1 MGESEAAKIQRLI
14 RDGLDRFGTGDVSEA
29 IALWEEVLAI
39 DPQNAK
45 ALDYLEAARG
55 DGDDE
60 TDRPDVGGDD
70 AGNEEPEREVTRLLE
85 EARNL
90 LGNDDLEGA
99 LSLFRAAANRDPDRF
114 EVESYIDMV
123 RGRLVQRYR
132 DRVGDT
138 GAAPRMVIDPSEIT
152 AFDLPTDVGFML
164 SLVDGK
170 TSIDELIA
178 LSGMDAFEALR
189 ILDELVAAGIAELE
203 S

>member
-14 RDGLDRFGTGDVSEA
+14 RDGLDRFGSGEASEA
-29 IALWEEVLAI
+29 IARWEEVLAI
-39 DPQNAK
+39 DPQNAN

-55 DGDDE
+55 DGE
-60 TDRPDVGGDD
+60 TDGRDVGRDD
-70 AGNEEPEREVTRLLE
+70 NRNEEPEREVTRLLE
-85 EARNL
+85 EAQNL

-99 LSLFRAAANRDPDRF
+99 LSVFRAAANRDPDRF

-138 GAAPRMVIDPSEIT
+138 GAAPRMVIDPSELT
-152 AFDLPTDVGFML
+152 AFDLPADAGFML

-178 LSGMDAFEALR
+178 LSGMDTFEALR
-189 ILDELVAAGIAELE
+189 ILNELVAAGIAELE

>member
-1 MGESEAAKIQRLI
+1 MGESEAAKIKRLI
-14 RDGLDRFGTGDVSEA
+14 RDGLDRFGTGDASQA
-29 IALWEEVLAI
+29 IACWDEVLAI

-55 DGDDE
+55 DGE
-60 TDRPDVGGDD
+60 THPSDAGRGD
-70 AGNEEPEREVTRLLE
+70 AGNQGPEREVTRLLE
-85 EARNL
+85 EAQNL

-99 LSLFRAAANRDPDRF
+99 LSVFRAAANRDPDRI
-114 EVESYIDMV
+114 EIESYIDMV
-123 RGRLVQRYR
+123 RGRLVRRYR

-138 GAAPRMVIDPSEIT
+138 GAAPRMVIDPSELT
-152 AFDLPTDVGFML
+152 AFDLPADAGFML

-178 LSGMDAFEALR
+178 LSGMDTFEALR
-189 ILDELVAAGIAELE
+189 ILNELVAAGIAELE

>member
-14 RDGLDRFGTGDVSEA
+14 RDGLDRFGSGEASEA
-29 IALWEEVLAI
+29 IARWEEVLAI
-39 DPQNAK
+39 DPQNAN

-55 DGDDE
+55 DGE
-60 TDRPDVGGDD
+60 TDGRDVGRDD
-70 AGNEEPEREVTRLLE
+70 NRNEEPEREVTRLLE
-85 EARNL
+85 EAQNL

-99 LSLFRAAANRDPDRF
+99 LSVFRAAANRDPDRI
-114 EVESYIDMV
+114 EIESYIDMV

-138 GAAPRMVIDPSEIT
+138 GAAPRMVIDPSELT
-152 AFDLPTDVGFML
+152 AFDLPADAGFML

-189 ILDELVAAGIAELE
+189 ILNELVAAGIAELE

>member
-14 RDGLDRFGTGDVSEA
+14 RDGLDRFGSGEASEA
-29 IALWEEVLAI
+29 IARWEEVLAI

-55 DGDDE
+55 DGE
-60 TDRPDVGGDD
+60 TDGRDVGRDD
-70 AGNEEPEREVTRLLE
+70 NRNEEPEREVTRLLE
-85 EARNL
+85 EAQNL

-99 LSLFRAAANRDPDRF
+99 LSVFRAAANRDPDRF

-152 AFDLPTDVGFML
+152 AFDLPADVGFML

-189 ILDELVAAGIAELE
+189 ILNELVAAGIAELE

>member
-1 MGESEAAKIQRLI
+1 MGESDAAKIKRLI
-14 RDGLDRFGTGDVSEA
+14 RDGLDCFGTGDASQA
-29 IALWEEVLAI
+29 IACWDEVLAI

-55 DGDDE
+55 DGA
-60 TDRPDVGGDD
+60 TDRPDVGRED

-85 EARNL
+85 EAQNL
-90 LGNDDLEGA
+90 LGSDDLEGA
-99 LSLFRAAANRDPDRF
+99 LSVFRAAANRDPDRI

-138 GAAPRMVIDPSEIT
+138 GAVPRVVIDPSEVT
-152 AFDLPTDVGFML
+152 AFDLPADAGFML

-189 ILDELVAAGIAELE
+189 ILNELLAAGIAEIE